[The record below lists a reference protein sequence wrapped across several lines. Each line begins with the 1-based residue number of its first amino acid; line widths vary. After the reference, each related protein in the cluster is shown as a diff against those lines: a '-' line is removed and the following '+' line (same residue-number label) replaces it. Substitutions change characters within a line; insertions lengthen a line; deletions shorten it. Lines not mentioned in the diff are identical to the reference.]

1 MHGRKA
7 AAHGGSSFLPESREG
22 SGLMNLVINAGNSNT
37 SFGVFEEETL
47 LSHWKVKTDSK
58 RTADEYALLLYQ
70 MMDMHGISP
79 EECRGAMVCSVV
91 PEADSFLS
99 EALKEHFHLPIQFV
113 GPGVKTGLNIL
124 YENPREVGAD
134 RITNAVAGKEKYGG
148 PLIIIDFGTATTYC
162 YIDEKNRYLGGA
174 ISPGMELAAEALAQK
189 ASKLPRVETRRASRV
204 IGRSTVEALQS
215 GFRYGFVSEVE
226 GMIRRIQKEAGQ
238 KAAVAA
244 TGPAA
249 EWIVEETSLIQSTDP
264 YLTLEGLQIIYNKN
278 NELFS

>member
-1 MHGRKA
+1 
-7 AAHGGSSFLPESREG
+7 
-22 SGLMNLVINAGNSNT
+22 MNLVIDAGNGKT
-37 SFGVFEEETL
+37 AFGVFEDDSL
-47 LSHWKVKTDSK
+47 VSHWTIKTDAD

-70 MMDMHGISP
+70 MLDMHGISA
-79 EECRGAMVCSVV
+79 EDCRGAMVSSVV
-91 PEADSFLS
+91 PHADLLLS
-99 EALKEHFHLPIQFV
+99 EVLQEHFRMPVHFV

-174 ISPGMELAAEALAQK
+174 ITPGMDLAAEALAAR
-189 ASKLPRVETRRASRV
+189 ASKLPRVETRRAGRV

-215 GFRYGFVSEVE
+215 GFCYGFVSEVE

-249 EWIVEETSLIQSTDP
+249 EWMAGETPLIQKADP
-264 YLTLEGLQIIYNKN
+264 FLTLEGLQLIFKKN
-278 NELFS
+278 SELFT